1 MSARR
6 CAHCGTLHPGA
17 QCSPFAAR
25 RAVPLLPLLAP
36 ERGCTFVASSCRR
49 SSPPTRPGPTM
60 PIAIRFMTGIPKRFP
75 SVRPCASDAAL
86 LVFPANTRLQPDAK
100 RFCMLSRVGTSKISS
115 IRTVRYFGSPRQIKI
130 SFLLFL
136 RPQRKVLIVSRGGE
150 ALSIPIHA
158 SSNPGGPLA
167 EKWRQHRQRGRVA
180 KTLGASSS
188 RSSFSGSMR
197 RHSRPRLSSSRAA
210 LPILAETFRST
221 ICRAGA
227 LT

>member
-86 LVFPANTRLQPDAK
+86 LVFPANTPTAARRKKVVHAVTCWYQQDLIHTY
-100 RFCMLSRVGTSKISS
+100 RG
-115 IRTVRYFGSPRQIKI
+115 RYFGSPRQIKI

-136 RPQRKVLIVSRGGE
+136 RPQRKVLIVSPGRPS
-150 ALSIPIHA
+150 SIPIHA